1 MCIRDSQETRPTGD
15 VSVSDA
21 PNVDSNADVST
32 GGAGIYKS
40 GMVCPDCK
48 QPIEHKCAADSAADD
63 DSKVE
68 KAAADDEVT
77 ETSADDETV
86 EKSVDA
92 PAETLQKSVGSPIWK
107 GAFAPIK

>member
-1 MCIRDSQETRPTGD
+1 
-15 VSVSDA
+15 
-21 PNVDSNADVST
+21 
-32 GGAGIYKS
+32 
-40 GMVCPDCK
+40 MVCPDCK

-77 ETSADDETV
+77 ENPADDETV

-92 PAETLQKSVGSPIWK
+92 PASTELKKSVGSPIWG
-107 GAFAPIK
+107 GAFAPVK